1 MSKLTQR
8 RAVICRVRFLFPLC
22 LLVATPLAAVDYVRD
37 VLPLMSRFGCNGS
50 ACHGKAD
57 GQNGFKISI
66 FGADPAADHE
76 AITRQSRGRRIM
88 LTAPEHSLLL
98 RKAAGEV
105 PHAGGSRMKTGS
117 REYTIL
123 RDWVAQGAPF
133 ATEGRSEIASLTVEP
148 VERVMTFCQKQP
160 LRVKAVLSDGT
171 EQDVTWLAQFQSND
185 NAIAEVS
192 ERGEVTT
199 GSSVGQA
206 AVMARYLGRIA
217 IFHAIVP
224 RPGEAVA
231 ARAETFN
238 ELDEHVQAKLRKMN
252 LQASALADDATF
264 LRRVTLDLIGRL
276 PTMNE
281 ARAFLQSMAQD
292 KRARLVDA
300 LIEMP
305 EFADFWALKWA
316 DLLRV
321 DRLVLDHH
329 AAHDYHSWIR
339 AAVAEN
345 RPLDAFARDLLT
357 AQGPLEEQPAGYFF
371 KVAKKPGEMA
381 ASLSQ
386 VFLGV
391 RINCAECH
399 QHPTDRW
406 TQRDYHGMRAF
417 FEQVSYK
424 KAGGAEALIIQ
435 GNPQVK
441 HPRTKEL
448 VQPYALG
455 TTMPDTTPDGDRRAA
470 LAQWMTAPENPW
482 FARNMANRL
491 WAHFMGRG
499 VVDPVD
505 DFRATNPP
513 SNPAL
518 LDALTRHLIEQK
530 FDARA
535 LIRLITASRTYQLS
549 ATPNATNENDT
560 QNFSRAVFRRMPAE
574 SLLDAVCDVTG
585 VPEKFSGVPAN
596 TRAVELWDSQQ
607 QHYFLK
613 LFGRPSRTTPCVCE
627 RSTGASISQ
636 ALHLMNSPNLQNKLA
651 HAGGRLTQLASMSD
665 AQIIEELWL
674 VCFSRFPDE
683 NERQQAMEHLS
694 TRQHKRRQSIEDLAW
709 SLLNTVE
716 FVFNH

>member
-1 MSKLTQR
+1 M
-8 RAVICRVRFLFPLC
+8 LFTSPL
-22 LLVATPLAAVDYVRD
+22 VAVDYVHD

-50 ACHGKAD
+50 ACHGKAE

-66 FGADPAADHE
+66 FGADPVADHE
-76 AITRQSRGRRIM
+76 AITRQSRGRRLM
-88 LTAPEHSLLL
+88 MAAPEHSLLL

-105 PHAGGSRMKTGS
+105 PHAGGSRIKTGS
-117 REYTIL
+117 REYLIL
-123 RDWVAQGAPF
+123 RNWVAQGAPF
-133 ATEGRSEIASLTVEP
+133 ATEGRAEIASLSVEP
-148 VERVMTFCQKQP
+148 AERVMAFGQKQA
-160 LRVKAVLSDGT
+160 LRVKAVLSDGS

-185 NAIAEVS
+185 NAVAEVT
-192 ERGEVTT
+192 EGGEVRT
-199 GSSVGQA
+199 GRAVGQA

-217 IFHAIVP
+217 LFHAIVP
-224 RPGEAVA
+224 RPGEKVIA
-231 ARAETFN
+231 AGDARN
-238 ELDEHVQAKLRKMN
+238 ELDVHVQSKLDKMN
-252 LQASALADDATF
+252 LQASAVADDATF
-264 LRRVTLDLIGRL
+264 LRRITLDLVGRL
-276 PTMNE
+276 PRVGE
-281 ARAFLQSMAQD
+281 ARTFLKDTAPD

-300 LIEMP
+300 LLEKP

-316 DLLRV
+316 DMLRV

-329 AAHDYHSWIR
+329 SAHDYHAWIR
-339 AAVAEN
+339 AAMAEN
-345 RPLDAFARDLLT
+345 RPLDVFARELIT
-357 AQGPLEEQPAGYFF
+357 AQGPLQEQPAGYFF

-424 KAGGAEALIIQ
+424 KAGGGEALVIQ

-455 TTMPDTTPDGDRRAA
+455 TAMPDSAPEGDRRAA
-470 LAQWMTAPENPW
+470 LAEWMTAPDNPW

-499 VVDPVD
+499 IVEPVD

-518 LDALTRHLIEQK
+518 LDALTKHLVESR

-535 LIRLITASRTYQLS
+535 LIRLITASRTYQLT
-549 ATPNATNENDT
+549 ATPNATNSNDV
-560 QNFSRAVFRRMPAE
+560 QNFSRSLFRRLPAE
-574 SLLDAVCDVTG
+574 SLLDAVCDVTA
-585 VPEKFSGVPAN
+585 VPEKFNGIPSN

-613 LFGRPSRTTPCVCE
+613 LFGRPARATPCVCE

-636 ALHLMNSPNLQNKLA
+636 ALHLMNSPNLQNKLT
-651 HAGGRLTQLASMSD
+651 HAGGRIAQLVSMTDS
-665 AQIIEELWL
+665 QIIEELWL
-674 VCFSRFPDE
+674 TCFSRFPDE
-683 NERQQAMEHLS
+683 KERQEAMEHLS
-694 TRQHKRRQSIEDLAW
+694 SRQDKRRQSIEDLAW
-709 SLLNTVE
+709 SLMNTVE

>member
-1 MSKLTQR
+1 M
-8 RAVICRVRFLFPLC
+8 LFTSPL
-22 LLVATPLAAVDYVRD
+22 VAVDYVHD

-50 ACHGKAD
+50 ACHGKAE

-66 FGADPAADHE
+66 FGADPVADHE
-76 AITRQSRGRRIM
+76 AITRQSRGRRLM
-88 LTAPEHSLLL
+88 MAAPEHSLLL

-117 REYTIL
+117 REYLIL
-123 RDWVAQGAPF
+123 RNWVAQGAPF
-133 ATEGRSEIASLTVEP
+133 ATEGRAEIASLSVEP
-148 VERVMTFCQKQP
+148 AERVMAFGQKQA
-160 LRVKAVLSDGT
+160 LRVKAVLSDGS

-185 NAIAEVS
+185 NAVAEVT
-192 ERGEVTT
+192 EGGEVRT
-199 GSSVGQA
+199 GRAVGQA

-217 IFHAIVP
+217 LFHAIVP
-224 RPGEAVA
+224 RPGEKVIA
-231 ARAETFN
+231 AGDARN
-238 ELDEHVQAKLRKMN
+238 ELDVHVQSKLDKMN
-252 LQASALADDATF
+252 LQASAVADDATF
-264 LRRVTLDLIGRL
+264 LRRITLDLVGRL
-276 PTMNE
+276 PRVGE
-281 ARAFLQSMAQD
+281 ARTFLKDTAPD

-300 LIEMP
+300 LLEKP

-316 DLLRV
+316 DMLRV

-329 AAHDYHSWIR
+329 SAHDYHAWIR
-339 AAVAEN
+339 AAMAEN
-345 RPLDAFARDLLT
+345 RPLDVFARELIT
-357 AQGPLEEQPAGYFF
+357 AQGPLQEQPAGYFF

-424 KAGGAEALIIQ
+424 KAGGGEALVIQ

-455 TTMPDTTPDGDRRAA
+455 TAMPDSAPEGDRRAA
-470 LAQWMTAPENPW
+470 LAEWMTAPDNPW

-499 VVDPVD
+499 IVEPVD

-518 LDALTRHLIEQK
+518 LDALTKHLVESR

-535 LIRLITASRTYQLS
+535 LIRLITASRTYQLT
-549 ATPNATNENDT
+549 ATPNATNSNDV
-560 QNFSRAVFRRMPAE
+560 QNFSRSLFRRLPAE
-574 SLLDAVCDVTG
+574 SLLDAVCDVTA
-585 VPEKFSGVPAN
+585 VPEKFNGIPSN

-613 LFGRPSRTTPCVCE
+613 LFGRPARATPCVCE
-627 RSTGASISQ
+627 RSAGASISQ
-636 ALHLMNSPNLQNKLA
+636 ALHLMNSPNMQNKLA
-651 HAGGRLTQLASMSD
+651 HAGGRIAQLVSMTDS
-665 AQIIEELWL
+665 QIIEELWL
-674 VCFSRFPDE
+674 TCFSRFPDE
-683 NERQQAMEHLS
+683 KERQEAMEHLS
-694 TRQHKRRQSIEDLAW
+694 SRQDKRRQSIEDLAW
-709 SLLNTVE
+709 SLMNTVE

>member
-22 LLVATPLAAVDYVRD
+22 LLVATPLGAVDYVRD

-50 ACHGKAD
+50 ACHGKAE

-133 ATEGRSEIASLTVEP
+133 ATEGRAEIASLTVEP
-148 VERVMTFCQKQP
+148 VERVMTFGQKQP

-171 EQDVTWLAQFQSND
+171 EQDVTWLTQFQSND
-185 NAIAEVS
+185 SAIAEVS

-199 GSSVGQA
+199 GSAVGQA

-252 LQASALADDATF
+252 LQASAVADDATF

-339 AAVAEN
+339 AAGGSRRHEFQVGGDGE
-345 RPLDAFARDLLT
+345 R
-357 AQGPLEEQPAGYFF
+357 AGCTE
-371 KVAKKPGEMA
+371 KRR
-381 ASLSQ
+381 
-386 VFLGV
+386 LG
-391 RINCAECH
+391 
-399 QHPTDRW
+399 
-406 TQRDYHGMRAF
+406 
-417 FEQVSYK
+417 
-424 KAGGAEALIIQ
+424 
-435 GNPQVK
+435 
-441 HPRTKEL
+441 
-448 VQPYALG
+448 
-455 TTMPDTTPDGDRRAA
+455 DGDREGR
-470 LAQWMTAPENPW
+470 
-482 FARNMANRL
+482 RL
-491 WAHFMGRG
+491 
-499 VVDPVD
+499 
-505 DFRATNPP
+505 
-513 SNPAL
+513 
-518 LDALTRHLIEQK
+518 
-530 FDARA
+530 
-535 LIRLITASRTYQLS
+535 
-549 ATPNATNENDT
+549 
-560 QNFSRAVFRRMPAE
+560 
-574 SLLDAVCDVTG
+574 
-585 VPEKFSGVPAN
+585 
-596 TRAVELWDSQQ
+596 
-607 QHYFLK
+607 
-613 LFGRPSRTTPCVCE
+613 
-627 RSTGASISQ
+627 
-636 ALHLMNSPNLQNKLA
+636 
-651 HAGGRLTQLASMSD
+651 
-665 AQIIEELWL
+665 
-674 VCFSRFPDE
+674 
-683 NERQQAMEHLS
+683 
-694 TRQHKRRQSIEDLAW
+694 
-709 SLLNTVE
+709 
-716 FVFNH
+716 

>member
-1 MSKLTQR
+1 MFVTS
-8 RAVICRVRFLFPLC
+8 PL
-22 LLVATPLAAVDYVRD
+22 VAVDYVHD
-37 VLPLMSRFGCNGS
+37 VLPLMSRFGCNSS
-50 ACHGKAD
+50 ACHGKAE

-76 AITRQSRGRRIM
+76 AITRQSRGRRLM
-88 LTAPEHSLLL
+88 MAAPEHSLLL

-117 REYTIL
+117 REYVIL
-123 RDWVAQGAPF
+123 RDWVAAGAPF
-133 ATEGRSEIASLTVEP
+133 STEGRSEIASLAVEP
-148 VERVMTFCQKQP
+148 AERVMAFGQKQA

-185 NAIAEVS
+185 NAVAEVS
-192 ERGEVTT
+192 ESGEVTT
-199 GSSVGQA
+199 GNAVGQA

-217 IFHAIVP
+217 VFHAITP
-224 RPGEAVA
+224 RPGEVVTANA
-231 ARAETFN
+231 QPLN
-238 ELDEHVQAKLRKMN
+238 DLDVHVQAKLQKMN
-252 LQASALADDATF
+252 LQASAVADDATF
-264 LRRVTLDLIGRL
+264 LRRITLDLIGRL
-276 PTMNE
+276 PTVDE
-281 ARAFLQSMAQD
+281 ARAFLKNNASD

-300 LIEMP
+300 LLEKP

-329 AAHDYHSWIR
+329 AAHDYHTWIR

-345 RPLDAFARDLLT
+345 RPLDVFARELIT
-357 AQGPLEEQPAGYFF
+357 AQGPLDEQPAGYFF

-391 RINCAECH
+391 RITCAECH

-424 KAGGAEALIIQ
+424 KAGGGEALIIQ

-441 HPRTKEL
+441 HPRTKEP

-455 TTMPDTTPDGDRRAA
+455 TTMPETAPEGDRRAA

-499 VVDPVD
+499 IVEPVD

-518 LDALTRHLIEQK
+518 LDALTTHLVTSK
-530 FDARA
+530 FDARV

-549 ATPNATNENDT
+549 ATPNATNANDA
-560 QNFSRAVFRRMPAE
+560 QNFSRAVFRRLPAE

-585 VPEKFSGVPAN
+585 VPEKFSGVPTN

-613 LFGRPSRTTPCVCE
+613 LFGRPARATPCVCE

-651 HAGGRLTQLASMSD
+651 HAGGRITRLMAKAD
-665 AQIIEELWL
+665 AEIIEELWL
-674 VCFSRFPDE
+674 TCFSRFPDE
-683 NERQQAMEHLS
+683 KERQEAMEHLS
-694 TRQHKRRQSIEDLAW
+694 ARKDKRRQSIEDLAW
-709 SLLNTVE
+709 SLMNTVE